1 QALVQIG
8 SAAAGNSPQAVTVNL
23 HVIPP
28 VCFWEPFSYYDGN
41 LTTMGNL
48 NWSGSATSE
57 IQAQNGTLKIMG
69 GAGLF
74 SAAHAV
80 NCAGSNGLIGVEAK
94 IRKGVGTGDFFWN
107 IAIDDTMSNNLAR
120 WYG

>member
-1 QALVQIG
+1 
-8 SAAAGNSPQAVTVNL
+8 
-23 HVIPP
+23 
-28 VCFWEPFSYYDGN
+28 
-41 LTTMGNL
+41 
-48 NWSGSATSE
+48 
-57 IQAQNGTLKIMG
+57 MG

-120 WYG
+120 WYGGSTIARGRIGGNITPDMNLSGVDNWDDLYIKIDAAANTSEIFFNGVS